1 MAEFW
6 QAYGNVIIFAA
17 FFILMMGHH
26 LFMGHGGHGTR
37 GGRGGHA
44 HGSGDEADAPDDG
57 RRRQSGGCH

>member
-6 QAYGNVIIFAA
+6 QAYGNGIIFAA

-26 LFMGHGGHGTR
+26 LFME
-37 GGRGGHA
+37 HA

-57 RRRQSGGCH
+57 RRRHSGGCH